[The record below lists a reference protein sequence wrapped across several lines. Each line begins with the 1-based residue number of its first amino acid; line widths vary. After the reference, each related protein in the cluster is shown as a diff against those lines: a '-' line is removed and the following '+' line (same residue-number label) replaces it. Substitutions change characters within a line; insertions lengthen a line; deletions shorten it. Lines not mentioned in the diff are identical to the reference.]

1 VGVGAGPCVV
11 GQIPA
16 GMVGV
21 FVNDYGVTVPKPIRG
36 VIVIV
41 GRYAEVPIIEPE
53 AIATSSTEAVLMAT
67 AKATWET
74 TVFPRMILMI
84 AGIVAAR
91 IVADPSVV
99 VMDVRNFGVVGAITE
114 RAAII
119 LRMCFLGARFL
130 GMSFLGMCLLW
141 TCFLRPCLLRTTLR
155 SAIF

>member
-1 VGVGAGPCVV
+1 
-11 GQIPA
+11 
-16 GMVGV
+16 
-21 FVNDYGVTVPKPIRG
+21 
-36 VIVIV
+36 
-41 GRYAEVPIIEPE
+41 
-53 AIATSSTEAVLMAT
+53 MAT

-114 RAAII
+114 RAAIF
-119 LRMCFLGARFL
+119 LRTCFLRT
-130 GMSFLGMCLLW
+130 CLLGTCFLRARLLGACFLR
-141 TCFLRPCLLRTTLR
+141 TCFLRPTLR